1 VGLVGLVGAAALFPL
16 LGGAAKIR
24 DRIAEDAPH
33 TLDGMTYM
41 QYARYNESGYDME
54 LSQDYRAIRWMQ
66 QNVPGSP
73 VIVEAN
79 SGNLY
84 RWYLRF
90 TIYTGL
96 PSVVGWEWHQQQQ
109 RALTPPD
116 WVSRRL
122 RETNEFYQTTDP
134 VLAESFLQKYNVR
147 YIVLGQL
154 EKATYPGPGLE
165 KFAALNGNLWQEV
178 YRDQETV
185 LYEVLAP

>member
-1 VGLVGLVGAAALFPL
+1 MT
-16 LGGAAKIR
+16 
-24 DRIAEDAPH
+24 DEAPH
-33 TLDGMTYM
+33 TLDGMAYM
-41 QYARYNESGYDME
+41 QAATYNESGYEMD

-66 QNVPGSP
+66 DHVQGSP

-90 TIYTGL
+90 SVYTGL

-122 RETNEFYQTTDP
+122 REINEFYTTTSED
-134 VLAESFLQKYNVR
+134 LATTFLEAYNVH

-154 EKATYPGPGLE
+154 ERATYEGPGLS
-165 KFAALNGNLWQEV
+165 KF
-178 YRDQETV
+178 D
-185 LYEVLAP
+185 LYEGVHWHQVYNDRETIIYEVIAP